1 MEPLRFDGVIERR
14 VMAGRSR
21 RPRQPRAIT
30 EHFQIASADGRST
43 PITGP
48 ALPRAGLFASGPL
61 ADLSRCSKLSKFAV
75 GTRVTRFLVI
85 ALTLPCATWADRA
98 AQTCK
103 DR

>member
-1 MEPLRFDGVIERR
+1 MNADVNDIKVIFVDEPEDIINRLGIKGLGEI
-14 VMAGRSR
+14 G
-21 RPRQPRAIT
+21 I
-30 EHFQIASADGRST
+30 
-43 PITGP
+43 
-48 ALPRAGLFASGPL
+48 ALPGRATCGP
-61 ADLSRCSKLSKFAV
+61 SRCSKLSKFAV